1 MSDTPDDL
9 LLRRLAEAAAAID
22 PPPERWRTAARASL
36 AWRPVDAELARL
48 LHDSADP
55 ATALAGAGVRA
66 ASGPRQLSYG
76 DDDRLL
82 ELEVTRRAADL
93 TLVGQVVPADAGEVL
108 VHQPG
113 RAVVAVPTDDV
124 GGFRVEQL
132 PDRGFAVEVR
142 TPAGPGAAQRPSL
155 WTGLIQP

>member
-1 MSDTPDDL
+1 MSDEHDEV

-22 PPPERWRTAARASL
+22 PPPDHWRAAAQASL
-36 AWRPVDAELARL
+36 SWRPVDAELARL

-55 ATALAGAGVRA
+55 ATAVTGVRA

-82 ELEVTRRAADL
+82 ELEVTSRDPDL

-113 RAVVAVPTDDV
+113 RAPIPVPTDDV
-124 GGFRVEQL
+124 GGFRIEQL
-132 PDRGFAVEVR
+132 PDLPFAVELR
-142 TPAGPGAAQRPSL
+142 GRAAPAASPVPSL